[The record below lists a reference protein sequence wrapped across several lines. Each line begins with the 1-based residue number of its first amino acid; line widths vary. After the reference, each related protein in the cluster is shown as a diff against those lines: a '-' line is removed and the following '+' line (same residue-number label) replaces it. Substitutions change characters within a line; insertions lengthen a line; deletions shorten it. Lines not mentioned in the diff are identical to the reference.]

1 MKRYD
6 VYSAIRRHVSVSA
19 EASDQAPRPSSSSG
33 VKRLVGR
40 HKMAAMNSQMLLCLA
55 ADVADEAL
63 QRATS
68 VQGDVS
74 VSVEEGAAVVDG
86 GDAESSAIK
95 EGPRASQRT
104 RLSKLPAALFLN
116 VCVDTLAE
124 LESRLPKRIID
135 EYNVKNKV
143 SNAPDVFETSSQTS
157 DDIDR
162 MSTISEISALSQ
174 YLAGAEPKPSANTNT
189 ATSNPALQTTE
200 IPTPAETESSVPSND
215 IEKLKA
221 DYETQIREVTSRLAD
236 LESANASLEV
246 KLQTA
251 VEQSKHWESSYTEL
265 EEMWSVETMP
275 SEIEKLKEE
284 IKTLSSKL
292 EDSLKEVEASKET
305 AKQLEK
311 SVEETGADTFAENA
325 KKIGTLELEIK
336 QLQESKAAEIST
348 MKTELEETRKKN
360 EELHLQLAQQADSY
374 AIAGTNR
381 KERMQS
387 LSSSQ
392 NELTSPS
399 SSRRNTKDRVS
410 SAHPTHAERSTTH
423 SSVSS
428 LTLKQLQESSR
439 FGASMDDNASYDE
452 IKGPVTAFHELLD
465 NLTRIVRSVPRA
477 EPPAIL
483 LPLKQVLLTCRQ
495 VSETASLPLSF
506 EDAATIDRKQ
516 QMLDASKQN
525 LSESL
530 VGLMDVVKRFATG
543 GLSNGQIGAP
553 DVEREIFH
561 VRGVMNQVVDCV
573 RGVAENPPMPTT
585 PPTLFN
591 PDQKYV
597 EETRNS
603 INQQTTGTVQAIQS
617 LLGVLRT
624 MNNANMASL
633 LRTAIVPQILTIS
646 TAIDHLISS
655 SDSGI
660 LQRAHLFGCE
670 PIRVEDVIV
679 GLDSAKAAL
688 EEMGSGLVNNGS
700 IGVVAEE
707 DSRVVK
713 HKVGTAAYT
722 LVKSM
727 KEFCDILGV

>member
-19 EASDQAPRPSSSSG
+19 EASDQAPRPSSTAG

-40 HKMAAMNSQMLLCLA
+40 HKMAAMNSQMFMCLA

-63 QRATS
+63 RRSNS
-68 VQGDVS
+68 VLEDAS
-74 VSVEEGAAVVDG
+74 VSVEGGAAVVEG
-86 GDAESSAIK
+86 GDADSSPIK
-95 EGPRASQRT
+95 EGPRANQRT

-124 LESRLPKRIID
+124 LETRLPKRIID

-143 SNAPDVFETSSQTS
+143 ANSPDAFETSSQTS
-157 DDIDR
+157 DDVDR

-174 YLAGAEPKPSANTNT
+174 YLSGTEPKPSANTIT

-200 IPTPAETESSVPSND
+200 ITTAETESSAPSND
-215 IEKLKA
+215 IEKLKV
-221 DYETQIREVTSRLAD
+221 DYETQIRDVTSRLAD
-236 LESANASLEV
+236 LESVNASLEV

-292 EDSLKEVEASKET
+292 EESLKEIESSKET

-311 SVEETGADTFAENA
+311 SVQETGADSFAENA
-325 KKIGTLELEIK
+325 QKVNALELEIK
-336 QLQESKAAEIST
+336 QLQESKANEISAL
-348 MKTELEETRKKN
+348 KTELDETRKKN
-360 EELHLQLAQQADSY
+360 EDLQLQLTQQADFY
-374 AIAGTNR
+374 ATAGANR

-506 EDAATIDRKQ
+506 EDAATIDRKE
-516 QMLDASKQN
+516 QMLDNSKQN

-530 VGLMDVVKRFATG
+530 VGLMDVVKRFAIG
-543 GLSNGQIGAP
+543 GLSNGQIGVTE
-553 DVEREIFH
+553 VEREIFR

-573 RGVAENPPMPTT
+573 RGVAEYPPMPTT
-585 PPTLFN
+585 PPTPFN

-624 MNNANMASL
+624 MNDANMASL
-633 LRTAIVPQILTIS
+633 LQTAIVPQILTIS

-688 EEMGSGLVNNGS
+688 EEMGSGLVNNSS
-700 IGVVAEE
+700 IGAVAAE

-713 HKVGTAAYT
+713 HKVGTAAYAV
-722 LVKSM
+722 VKSM

>member
-19 EASDQAPRPSSSSG
+19 EASDQAPRPSSTAG

-40 HKMAAMNSQMLLCLA
+40 HKMAAMNSQMFMCLA

-63 QRATS
+63 RRAS
-68 VQGDVS
+68 SAPGDA
-74 VSVEEGAAVVDG
+74 SVEEGAAVAVE
-86 GDAESSAIK
+86 DADSSAIK
-95 EGPRASQRT
+95 EGPRANQRT

-124 LESRLPKRIID
+124 LESRLPKRIVD

-143 SNAPDVFETSSQTS
+143 SNAPDAFETSSQTS
-157 DDIDR
+157 DDVDR

-174 YLAGAEPKPSANTNT
+174 YLSGTEPKANVNANTV
-189 ATSNPALQTTE
+189 TSNPALQTTE
-200 IPTPAETESSVPSND
+200 TTTAETEPSVPSND
-215 IEKLKA
+215 TEKLKA
-221 DYETQIREVTSRLAD
+221 DYESQIREVTSRLAD

-265 EEMWSVETMP
+265 EQMWSVETMP

-284 IKTLSSKL
+284 VKTLSSKL
-292 EDSLKEVEASKET
+292 EDSLKEIESSKET

-311 SVEETGADTFAENA
+311 SVQETGADSSAENA
-325 KKIGTLELEIK
+325 RKVETLELEIK
-336 QLQESKAAEIST
+336 QLQESKAAEISAL
-348 MKTELEETRKKN
+348 KTELDETKKKN
-360 EELHLQLAQQADSY
+360 EELQLQLAQQADSY
-374 AIAGTNR
+374 AAAGTNR

-506 EDAATIDRKQ
+506 EDAATIDRKE
-516 QMLDASKQN
+516 QMLDNSKQN

-530 VGLMDVVKRFATG
+530 VGLMDVVKRFAIG
-543 GLSNGQIGAP
+543 GLSNGQIGVTE
-553 DVEREIFH
+553 VEREIFR

-573 RGVAENPPMPTT
+573 RGVAEYPPMPTT
-585 PPTLFN
+585 PPTPFN

-624 MNNANMASL
+624 MNDANMASL
-633 LRTAIVPQILTIS
+633 LQTAIVPQILTIS

-688 EEMGSGLVNNGS
+688 EEMGSGLVNNSS
-700 IGVVAEE
+700 IGAVAAE

-713 HKVGTAAYT
+713 HKVGTAAYAV
-722 LVKSM
+722 VKSM

>member
-6 VYSAIRRHVSVSA
+6 VYSAIRRHVSVSS
-19 EASDQAPRPSSSSG
+19 EASDQAQRPSSSSG

-40 HKMAAMNSQMLLCLA
+40 HKMAAMNSQMFMCLA

-63 QRATS
+63 RRAS
-68 VQGDVS
+68 SAPGDA
-74 VSVEEGAAVVDG
+74 SVEEGAAVAVEGAD
-86 GDAESSAIK
+86 SSAIK
-95 EGPRASQRT
+95 EGPRANQRT

-124 LESRLPKRIID
+124 LESRLPKRIVD

-143 SNAPDVFETSSQTS
+143 SNAPDAFETSSQTS
-157 DDIDR
+157 DDVDR

-174 YLAGAEPKPSANTNT
+174 YLSGTEPKANVNANTV
-189 ATSNPALQTTE
+189 TSNPALQTTE
-200 IPTPAETESSVPSND
+200 ATTAETEPSVPSND
-215 IEKLKA
+215 TEKLKA
-221 DYETQIREVTSRLAD
+221 DYESQIREVTSRLAD

-265 EEMWSVETMP
+265 EQMWSVETMP

-284 IKTLSSKL
+284 VKTLSSKL
-292 EDSLKEVEASKET
+292 EDSLKEIESSKET

-311 SVEETGADTFAENA
+311 SVQETGADSSAENA
-325 KKIGTLELEIK
+325 RKVETLELEIK
-336 QLQESKAAEIST
+336 QLQESKAAEISAL
-348 MKTELEETRKKN
+348 KTELDETKKKN
-360 EELHLQLAQQADSY
+360 EELQLQLAQQADSY
-374 AIAGTNR
+374 AAAGTNR

-439 FGASMDDNASYDE
+439 FGANMDDNASYDE

-530 VGLMDVVKRFATG
+530 VGLMDVVKRFAIG
-543 GLSNGQIGAP
+543 GLSNGQIGVAE
-553 DVEREIFH
+553 VEREIFH

-573 RGVAENPPMPTT
+573 RGVVENPPMPTT

-591 PDQKYV
+591 ADQKYV

-688 EEMGSGLVNNGS
+688 EEMGSGLVNNG
-700 IGVVAEE
+700 GVGAVAEE

-713 HKVGTAAYT
+713 HKVGTAAYA